1 MPHVIGAADGTH
13 VRIKCSENTGSLYYN
28 YKGFF
33 NLVLLAICNGNYCFI
48 LLHVGQYGSNND
60 SGFLIHSNM
69 GEYFEDRLNNI
80 PQPESVERCD
90 FDPLPYFLVVDEI
103 FPLKTLLMRQYPGKL
118 VEQERVFNYGL
129 SKARG
134 VTENCFDIPVAKWRI
149 FSTPIEASELKAE
162 RYTLTCI
169 ALHNY
174 LRQTNN
180 PSYCLN

>member
-1 MPHVIGAADGTH
+1 
-13 VRIKCSENTGSLYYN
+13 
-28 YKGFF
+28 
-33 NLVLLAICNGNYCFI
+33 
-48 LLHVGQYGSNND
+48 
-60 SGFLIHSNM
+60 M
-69 GEYFEDRLNNI
+69 GGYFEDRLNNI
-80 PQPESVERCD
+80 PQPESVERCN
-90 FDPLPYFLVVDEI
+90 FDPLPYFLVGDEI

-118 VEQERVFNYGL
+118 AEQERVFDYGL

-149 FSTPIEASELKAE
+149 FSTPVEASELKAE